1 MERGGRRSMDV
12 SNAAHTTRVSRRQ
25 FLRLTLALA
34 GTAAAGSLLS
44 ACSSAP
50 AAAPTSAPAAAAP
63 TSAPAAAAPTS
74 APAAAAPTSAPA
86 AAAATTVS
94 TAATAAPAVAG
105 TAAPAARGAIKTIE
119 PGVLNVAMNGDM
131 PMTTIKDG
139 KLMGTDG
146 EMLSLIAD
154 RLGLKIVPH
163 QMEWAAEI
171 ESTKSGRVDIML
183 GAMGWIKPRTE
194 IMFLTDPIY
203 YFGTLLAQKKD
214 SNVNTF
220 EGMAGKTVGT
230 VTGFTLVPELK
241 TVPGVKEV
249 KLYDTSDGVMR
260 DLVDGRLDLAILDP
274 PLVELAIKEHPDWN
288 LHQVPLKPQPD
299 KYPIMSTKYNVIM
312 GVKKDEVDLGNAIN
326 AEIRKLW
333 ANCENKK
340 IMAKYGVVNPD
351 FFVPPDPDPRIG
363 VDRGP
368 DYKAPTLPPNC
379 QD

>member
-12 SNAAHTTRVSRRQ
+12 SNAAHTTRVSPRQ

-63 TSAPAAAAPTS
+63 TSAPAAAPTS

-86 AAAATTVS
+86 AAAATTAPAAPATTVS

-203 YFGTLLAQKKD
+203 YF
-214 SNVNTF
+214 
-220 EGMAGKTVGT
+220 
-230 VTGFTLVPELK
+230 
-241 TVPGVKEV
+241 
-249 KLYDTSDGVMR
+249 
-260 DLVDGRLDLAILDP
+260 
-274 PLVELAIKEHPDWN
+274 
-288 LHQVPLKPQPD
+288 
-299 KYPIMSTKYNVIM
+299 
-312 GVKKDEVDLGNAIN
+312 
-326 AEIRKLW
+326 
-333 ANCENKK
+333 
-340 IMAKYGVVNPD
+340 
-351 FFVPPDPDPRIG
+351 
-363 VDRGP
+363 
-368 DYKAPTLPPNC
+368 
-379 QD
+379 